1 MGKRIEYFDTIKGI
15 AIVLVVFC
23 HYVVLSNDSFGG
35 NIMMSLAWAA
45 VPCFFLV
52 TGGLMHKNEKFE
64 RGKYFRRIVKVYIV
78 LSIWKLIYLVVYG
91 IMNHVTFT
99 KVELV
104 KYLFLFGDISNV
116 DTGLMWFM
124 YAYLTALLFFP
135 ITYFLFHNGKDGRR
149 ILVYIAVL
157 LFARSIFVTSVDFLL
172 ENMTKVL
179 HLNTISIQQ
188 ITMINPYGSYP
199 NMMFYFVVGALL
211 LEYRSKIEHYLKKYK
226 SVHGFSLILIIVG
239 MIGLLLIKFY
249 DIHSFRWQGVYL
261 QNGYNRFATLLLA
274 IGMYLLI
281 QSMEGNRLSR
291 FLAEYI
297 GKETMGIYYL
307 HFPITAILLKYINP
321 LIVDQYSLGLNVIK
335 TVIVLALCIFITR
348 VLKRVPFVKKL
359 VS

>member
-1 MGKRIEYFDTIKGI
+1 
-15 AIVLVVFC
+15 
-23 HYVVLSNDSFGG
+23 
-35 NIMMSLAWAA
+35 
-45 VPCFFLV
+45 
-52 TGGLMHKNEKFE
+52 
-64 RGKYFRRIVKVYIV
+64 
-78 LSIWKLIYLVVYG
+78 
-91 IMNHVTFT
+91 
-99 KVELV
+99 
-104 KYLFLFGDISNV
+104 
-116 DTGLMWFM
+116 
-124 YAYLTALLFFP
+124 
-135 ITYFLFHNGKDGRR
+135 
-149 ILVYIAVL
+149 
-157 LFARSIFVTSVDFLL
+157 
-172 ENMTKVL
+172 
-179 HLNTISIQQ
+179 
-188 ITMINPYGSYP
+188 
-199 NMMFYFVVGALL
+199 
-211 LEYRSKIEHYLKKYK
+211 
-226 SVHGFSLILIIVG
+226 

-261 QNGYNRFATLLLA
+261 QKGYNRFATLLLA